1 MQDDGRDGRLDVKIR
16 RPLSPQKEGTAT
28 SYKVDER
35 EQEIR
40 RVFQKASPPIE
51 WNPTTFVTITHLNLP
66 GCGLSSLPSSL
77 ATYLPNLSILF
88 CPKNNFQELPEVIGS
103 CPKLQM
109 VSFKS
114 NGMKR
119 IHPNALQPQLRWL
132 ILTDNALESLP
143 TTIGRCHILQKLML
157 SGNYLRMLPEEIGN
171 CKRLELV
178 RLASNQLLEAP
189 MALLR
194 LRNLAWAAFSDN
206 PFLEGCAISDYP
218 HTLPI
223 TDHVTEGVL
232 LGQGASGVTRRG
244 VWNGQNVA
252 VKTYSGSMTSD
263 GNPLHE
269 RTLALAA
276 SRCNSPCLIQVLGQ
290 TSPNGSLVM
299 ELLENFTAFADP
311 PSMES
316 CTRDVYQQ
324 EDSVTAR
331 QAVVMVSGL
340 LDALVKLHEC
350 GICHGDFYGHNI
362 LTKEEEVRLS
372 DFGAAFFYDRNSNY
386 AHLVE
391 TMEMRAFAHLVDEI
405 KMLLSRSLEDIAI
418 SIGIVLSELA
428 NVCRD
433 DSYSFSK
440 AQDLW
445 RTKLEAFVA
454 V

>member
-1 MQDDGRDGRLDVKIR
+1 MQDNGKDGPADVEIR
-16 RPLSPQKEGTAT
+16 RRPSSPQKDGIAS
-28 SYKVDER
+28 SYKVDEQ

-40 RVFQKASPPIE
+40 RLFQKASPPID
-51 WNPTTFVTITHLNLP
+51 WNPTTFTTITTLNLP
-66 GCGLSSLPSSL
+66 VCGLSSLPSSM

-88 CPKNNFQELPEVIGS
+88 CPNNNFQELPEVIGS

-132 ILTDNALESLP
+132 ILTDNALQAIP
-143 TTIGRCHILQKLML
+143 RTIGRCHILQKLML
-157 SGNYLRMLPEEIGN
+157 SGNALRMLPEEIGN

-189 MALLR
+189 MTLLR
-194 LRNLAWAAFSDN
+194 MNNLAWAAFSDN
-206 PFLEGCAISDYP
+206 PFLLEGASDYP
-218 HTLPI
+218 HKLPI
-223 TDHVTEGVL
+223 IDNVTEGEL
-232 LGQGASGVTRRG
+232 LGQGASGVTHRG
-244 VWNGQNVA
+244 VWNGRDVA
-252 VKTYSGSMTSD
+252 VKTFSGSMTSD
-263 GNPLHE
+263 GNPLQE

-290 TSPNGSLVM
+290 TLSNGSLVM

-316 CTRDVYQQ
+316 CSRDVYQQ
-324 EDSVTAR
+324 ENSVTAR
-331 QAVVMVSGL
+331 QAVKMVAGL

-362 LTKEEEVRLS
+362 LIKEEEVRLS
-372 DFGAAFFYDRNSNY
+372 DFGAAFFYDRNAVY
-386 AHLVE
+386 AELVE
-391 TMEMRAFAHLVDEI
+391 RMEMRAFAHLLDEI
-405 KMLLSRSLEDIAI
+405 IMLLSRSLEDAA
-418 SIGIVLSELA
+418 SDVGTDLVELRDA
-428 NVCRD
+428 CRN
-433 DSYSFSK
+433 DSYSFPEV
-440 AQDLW
+440 QDLW
-445 RTKLEAFVA
+445 RASLEAFGA

>member
-1 MQDDGRDGRLDVKIR
+1 MQDDGSDGRVDVEIR
-16 RPLSPQKEGTAT
+16 RPLSPQKDGIA
-28 SYKVDER
+28 SSFKVDER

-40 RVFQKASPPIE
+40 RLFQKASPPID
-51 WNPTTFVTITHLNLP
+51 WNPTTFLAITQLNLP
-66 GCGLSSLPSSL
+66 GCGLLSLPSSL

-114 NGMKR
+114 NGMKLV
-119 IHPNALQPQLRWL
+119 HPNSLQPQLRWL
-132 ILTDNALESLP
+132 ILTDNALEALP
-143 TTIGRCHILQKLML
+143 TTIGRCRILQKLML
-157 SGNYLRMLPEEIGN
+157 SGNCLRMLPEEIGN
-171 CKRLELV
+171 CKRLEVV

-189 MALLR
+189 VALLR
-194 LRNLAWAAFSDN
+194 LPNLSWAAFSDN
-206 PFLEGCAISDYP
+206 AFLEGCASDCP

-223 TDHVTEGVL
+223 IDHVTEGEL
-232 LGQGASGVTRRG
+232 LGQGASGMTHRG

-290 TSPNGSLVM
+290 TSSNGSLVM

-316 CTRDVYQQ
+316 CSRDVYQQ
-324 EDSVTAR
+324 EDSVTPR

-372 DFGAAFFYDRNSNY
+372 DFGAAFFYDRNSSY

-405 KMLLSRSLEDIAI
+405 KMLLSRSLEDAAI
-418 SIGIVLSELA
+418 NVGIVLMELA
-428 NVCRD
+428 NACRGE
-433 DSYSFSK
+433 SYSFSE

-445 RTKLEAFVA
+445 RTKVEVFGA